1 MLSNSKKNVLLMYVC
16 QTISTI
22 HLKPVRGTVA
32 ESEQRASFV
41 ARSAEW
47 HTTTPNEHPPLRSG
61 LCAWVVKVFSTAG
74 QTKKPVGRP
83 VALEFFARG
92 KDIRRKPRGH
102 QWNGAK
108 TRRFRPQNS
117 KNACRRNRSNPVWN
131 THGCPPHLKRC
142 GYAVRRSPPI
152 KCGLIFQKVVLKRI
166 EKSLGTGSDDAILT
180 CAIAN

>member
-1 MLSNSKKNVLLMYVC
+1 MLFNSNKNVLLMNIC

-47 HTTTPNEHPPLRSG
+47 HTTTPNERPPLRSG

-83 VALEFFARG
+83 VAPEFFARG
-92 KDIRRKPRGH
+92 KNIRQKLRVL
-102 QWNGAK
+102 QLNGAK

-117 KNACRRNRSNPVWN
+117 KNACRRNLSNPVWN
-131 THGCPPHLKRC
+131 THGCPPHLKKY
-142 GYAVRRSPPI
+142 GYAVLRSPPI
-152 KCGLIFQKVVLKRI
+152 KCVLIFQRALSPWI
-166 EKSLGTGSDDAILT
+166 EKKPKAVW
-180 CAIAN
+180 